1 MLSKLGILR
10 LPHTRHTV
18 PRSIYYS
25 ASDQTRQHEKCL
37 LSVPCSNWAK
47 LWWRCLQWDL
57 IRCWRCS
64 RTWLSVLGLYLGKD
78 GRHFCLCAFLGQ
90 GDYKLFSEPTITH
103 NIKRLCATQ
112 FSYKYPSFAIVVLSY
127 SLLTLRSAN
136 IIHPKGSSAFT
147 NKTLPFCSLLLR
159 KTADYSIA
167 LYHYITVYIKLI
179 KLNQ

>member
-25 ASDQTRQHEKCL
+25 ASDQTRQHERCL

-47 LWWRCLQWDL
+47 LWWHCLQWDL

-127 SLLTLRSAN
+127 SLLTFRIGKHNPSQRVLSFYKENFAFLFF
-136 IIHPKGSSAFT
+136 AFT
-147 NKTLPFCSLLLR
+147 KNCRLQYSTISLHN
-159 KTADYSIA
+159 S
-167 LYHYITVYIKLI
+167 LYQI
-179 KLNQ
+179 N

>member
-64 RTWLSVLGLYLGKD
+64 RTWLSVLGLYSGKD

-127 SLLTLRSAN
+127 SLLTFRIGKHNPSQRVLSFY
-136 IIHPKGSSAFT
+136 K
-147 NKTLPFCSLLLR
+147 
-159 KTADYSIA
+159 
-167 LYHYITVYIKLI
+167 
-179 KLNQ
+179 